1 MSAHFRQ
8 PKAPHPVRPKALRS
22 FWILVV
28 VAVLAAGSLS
38 SSLTATPSPTTGL
51 RVAVSGLIA
60 LLAITLA
67 IRVMMALG
75 RARRS

>member
-1 MSAHFRQ
+1 MSAHTPQ
-8 PKAPHPVRPKALRS
+8 APTARRKPLRS
-22 FWILVV
+22 FWILVG

-60 LLAITLA
+60 LVSLTLA
-67 IRVMMALG
+67 VRVMIALG
-75 RARRS
+75 RGRRP

>member
-22 FWILVV
+22 FWILVG

-60 LLAITLA
+60 LLALTLA
-67 IRVMMALG
+67 IRVMMALS
-75 RARRS
+75 RARRP